1 MASMAP
7 GLGAA
12 GSRLGAK
19 RFCCPSPSLCDP
31 LSNYKCPGA
40 GGGAG
45 PPSSMVDAQGP
56 VPQAWLPP
64 HRGAPA
70 ASLVLFPGPLP
81 PPPTCPTAWPIMT
94 GNCSRL
100 FPASPSPRAQLPP
113 RPAPRL
119 LRPDTP
125 PHLALLPNQ
134 LHPGE
139 PGPLVFAYLAAAGPA
154 GKSFAL
160 DKPAIGGSLSHPKS
174 EHGQGRRGSRHRPVP
189 LRVTERAQPPSG
201 SRGPSRQTRA
211 RSPHWP
217 QQPLTLHSPLPRSS
231 PPGPGSRPPSCGP
244 SAPRSCHHC
253 LPLGEAFFLML
264 PTSPSPRAASCDLC
278 SPRG

>member
-1 MASMAP
+1 MP
-7 GLGAA
+7 WG
-12 GSRLGAK
+12 
-19 RFCCPSPSLCDP
+19 
-31 LSNYKCPGA
+31 

-56 VPQAWLPP
+56 VPQA
-64 HRGAPA
+64 G
-70 ASLVLFPGPLP
+70 LP
-81 PPPTCPTAWPIMT
+81 PPTVAPQRPPWSSFPGLSLLRRPGPTAWPIMT
-94 GNCSRL
+94 GNRSRL
-100 FPASPSPRAQLPP
+100 FRASPSPRAQLPP

-134 LHPGE
+134 LRPGE

-201 SRGPSRQTRA
+201 SRGPSRQIRT

-217 QQPLTLHSPLPRSS
+217 QQPLTFHSPLPRPS
-231 PPGPGSRPPSCGP
+231 PPGHGSRPPSCGP
-244 SAPRSCHHC
+244 SAPRSCHFTAC
-253 LPLGEAFFLML
+253 PLGEAFFLML

-278 SPRG
+278 SPQG